1 KVKREELGPEINPEE
16 GMVLRM
22 RTANGDFPVRISEVS
37 AEEVTI
43 DGNHPLAGQDLA
55 FELELVEITI

>member
-1 KVKREELGPEINPEE
+1 
-16 GMVLRM
+16 
-22 RTANGDFPVRISEVS
+22 VS